1 MPHSKKTT
9 VLTKNDIVKHKK
21 KTIADNEHSE
31 NYTRLSDK
39 L

>member
-9 VLTKNDIVKHKK
+9 VLTKSDNLKHKK
-21 KTIADNEHSE
+21 QTILDYEHSE

>member
-9 VLTKNDIVKHKK
+9 VLTKNDIVNYKK
-21 KTIADNEHSE
+21 QTISDYEHSE